1 MWDALPQ
8 FQGYLQHDVDEF
20 LRAFLDAVLEDES
33 SAKTTAASAAAASAS
48 MKRQDES
55 FATILRSLVYIYIYF
70 F

>member
-33 SAKTTAASAAAASAS
+33 STNTTADSAAAATAS

-55 FATILRSLVYIYIYF
+55 FATILRSLVSDHF
-70 F
+70 FL